1 MNTPTAPLHL
11 LAKPTGATCNLDCK
25 YCFFLSKES
34 LYPNERTRMSAE
46 TLESYIRQLLAPQD
60 AAEVTIAW
68 QGGDHWNEPFCM
80 ATAYDNM
87 LFAANLIAIEQR
99 DRTCGGGCGDG
110 QLHQ

>member
-1 MNTPTAPLHL
+1 MRRRKRTISCRRRKPCGSLWRDNRSRASGRVGLFWTEGTDDMNTPTAPLHL

-60 AAEVTIAW
+60 
-68 QGGDHWNEPFCM
+68 
-80 ATAYDNM
+80 
-87 LFAANLIAIEQR
+87 
-99 DRTCGGGCGDG
+99 
-110 QLHQ
+110 